1 MNLNFSSK
9 FENIINKYAIN
20 PCDIIVEISEKKFIH
35 DIESCIERI
44 NQYKSLGCKIAID
57 DFGIEF
63 SSLGILK
70 QINFDILKLDK
81 VFMEDIHDPFNKSI
95 IDLVSKISSYGNKT
109 LIIEGV
115 ETKDLSDELVKRN
128 IFYHQGYYYHKPEKR
143 V

>member
-1 MNLNFSSK
+1 M
-9 FENIINKYAIN
+9 
-20 PCDIIVEISEKKFIH
+20 EISEKTFIH

-44 NQYKSLGCKIAID
+44 NKYKSLGSKIAID
-57 DFGIEF
+57 DFGIEL
-63 SSLGILK
+63 SSLSILK

-81 VFMEDIHDPFNKSI
+81 VFMEDIHDPFNASI
-95 IDLVSKISSYGNKT
+95 IDLVSKISSFGNKT

-115 ETKDLSDELVKRN
+115 ETKDLSEVLIKRD